1 MKKNS
6 LKPQSDVY
14 LLLLNQFALLS
25 FFSFSS
31 LLFFWFN
38 SSCWFLSLVPC
49 FLSSLRF
56 FTSRF
61 IPSSCTLCF
70 RYLVPLLFPPFPL
83 FLTFSLYFFPFS
95 CVLNLSSP
103 CFLHHFFSSS
113 CSLSY
118 LFSCPRFQL
127 CFLSSCYF
135 PNCSHS
141 SPRFLCFFL
150 YFLVCSPCL
159 LSLLPLLPVI

>member
-1 MKKNS
+1 MTKKS
-6 LKPQSDVY
+6 RSQMFICCCSI
-14 LLLLNQFALLS
+14 
-25 FFSFSS
+25 S
-31 LLFFWFN
+31 LL
-38 SSCWFLSLVPC
+38 C
-49 FLSSLRF
+49 FLSFLLVHFYFLVQLFLLVPFPCSLFPFLSLRF

-61 IPSSCTLCF
+61 IPSSYTLCF

-118 LFSCPRFQL
+118 LLSCPRFQL

-135 PNCSHS
+135 PNFSHS

>member
-31 LLFFWFN
+31 LLFFGSTLPVGSFPLFLVSFPLCVFSLLV
-38 SSCWFLSLVPC
+38 SSPHRVLYAFATWFLYC
-49 FLSSLRF
+49 FL
-56 FTSRF
+56 
-61 IPSSCTLCF
+61 
-70 RYLVPLLFPPFPL
+70 PFL

-118 LFSCPRFQL
+118 FLSCPRFQL
-127 CFLSSCYF
+127 CFLSCYF